1 MQKKLRENE
10 SMTVESSSKSRKTY
24 EEMTKRILEL
34 EEKEHELQMV
44 EKILQDKEDRI
55 KKLIKN

>member
-1 MQKKLRENE
+1 MQRKLRESE
-10 SMTVESSSKSRKTY
+10 SVTVESSSKSRKTY

-44 EKILQDKEDRI
+44 EKILQDKEDKI

>member
-1 MQKKLRENE
+1 M
-10 SMTVESSSKSRKTY
+10 ESSSKSRKTY

-44 EKILQDKEDRI
+44 EKILQDKEDKI

>member
-1 MQKKLRENE
+1 MKKKLRESE
-10 SMTVESSSKSRKTY
+10 SVTVESSSKSRKTY

-44 EKILQDKEDRI
+44 EKILQDKEDKI
-55 KKLIKN
+55 KKLLKN